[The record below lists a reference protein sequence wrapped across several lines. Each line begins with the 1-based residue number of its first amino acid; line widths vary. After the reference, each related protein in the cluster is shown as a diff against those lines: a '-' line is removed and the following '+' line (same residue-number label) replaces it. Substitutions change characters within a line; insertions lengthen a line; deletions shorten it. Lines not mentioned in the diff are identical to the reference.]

1 MLSGRRT
8 SHAHPFLLAT
18 LTMVTVGLCASLY
31 VASGG
36 ELEHQG
42 IGMQWLALTF
52 AALMGG
58 ALMLGGEIATST
70 VSLGTQTLLWQ
81 RIQIV
86 LGNLLGIAIV
96 LIGVQALEGALW
108 LETDWGAEALHLAKQ
123 KLSYGFWELVGLAAL
138 SNLGLCLAIWLSRI
152 AEQPSLKLMT
162 LVAPIWLF
170 LNTGIEHVMVNLL
183 LVPFGMVVLHGA
195 PELFWQLAACDPD
208 AYGDLT
214 LRNLV
219 CSNLI
224 PVLLGNLVG
233 GGGVV
238 GLINLWLDRGSDDA
252 LWLESLD
259 EDR

>member
-8 SHAHPFLLAT
+8 SHAHPFLLAI

-52 AALMGG
+52 AVLMGG

-70 VSLGTQTLLWQ
+70 VSLGTRTLLWQ
-81 RIQIV
+81 RVRIV

-96 LIGVQALEGALW
+96 LLGVQWLDGALW
-108 LETDWGAEALHLAKQ
+108 QDAHWGSLALNIAKEKLA
-123 KLSYGFWELVGLAAL
+123 YGFWELVALAAL
-138 SNLGLCLAIWLSRI
+138 SNLGLCLAIWLSRV

-195 PELFWQLAACDPD
+195 PELFWQVSPCDPD
-208 AYGDLT
+208 AFADLT